1 MLMLM
6 TPRNL
11 SGRTTAASAALA
23 ARVFLLVRVNPPAG
37 RYRNR

>member
-1 MLMLM
+1 MLM

-11 SGRTTAASAALA
+11 SGRTAAASAALP
-23 ARVFLLVRVNPPAG
+23 ARVFLLVCVNPPAG